1 MGWKPGKYL
10 KKVIKGIG
18 KGIKKIGKG
27 IGKAFKKVFKGIGKF
42 IGKLG
47 PIGMLGM
54 MLIMPQLGAWWG
66 QFGTWADTLVSSGKF
81 FGNVMKGIHTA
92 GAAVGNAYST
102 VTEGI
107 QKTLNVVTGGT
118 FSTAGAAGYEAGFSD
133 KFTNWM
139 SGQLDKGREFLGL
152 ETATPIGTPDV
163 TTDVVPE
170 TTTTVPDTK
179 TATSAYSASDQQ
191 VIDQMEAFSDYPNLQ
206 ESLTSKL
213 SPEGLEMYKGTTVSR
228 YDKRGFL
235 KDPDSYKSPYDFAA
249 EDVTISDDFGT
260 LGEGE
265 RIVKAGDKLGKRITS
280 SITGKDDI
288 STWDKFVDRGKQGYT
303 VFKTGQD
310 VMKTFGLGEEEY
322 ESAYSSFVADNY
334 VPIYETSQVD
344 WTNQGYAGQPQYG
357 IGSANYLASIN
368 NAFMNDPWYLW
379 SQQQGRA

>member
-10 KKVIKGIG
+10 GKAIKSIG
-18 KGIKKIGKG
+18 RGIKKIGKG
-27 IGKAFKKVFKGIGKF
+27 IGKAFKKVFKGIGNF

-107 QKTLNVVTGGT
+107 SNVIKSIPGVGDAYTGFENWMGDTLN
-118 FSTAGAAGYEAGFSD
+118 
-133 KFTNWM
+133 
-139 SGQLDKGREFLGL
+139 KGREFLGL
-152 ETATPIGTPDV
+152 ETTTPIGTPDV

-191 VIDQMEAFSDYPNLQ
+191 VIDQINSFSDYPNLQ

-213 SPEGLEMYKGTTVSR
+213 SPEGLKLYNSSPAVSTFSDEMLVDLKIDPKSDPSTWYKQGTTTI
-228 YDKRGFL
+228 KP
-235 KDPDSYKSPYDFAA
+235 KPDM
-249 EDVTISDDFGT
+249 
-260 LGEGE
+260 
-265 RIVKAGDKLGKRITS
+265 
-280 SITGKDDI
+280 